1 MPNVNL
7 IVTSTFGLEAVVKR
21 ELQDLGFKDFKVADG
36 KIEFE
41 ASFADI
47 PRLNIHLRTAD
58 RVLVKVGEFPAADF
72 GQLFDRTKELPW
84 EDWVPRDA
92 KLTVIG
98 KCVRSTL
105 MSVRSSQSI
114 AHKAIIER
122 LKSTYQIEW
131 LPETGAEFTV
141 QVAILKDVA
150 QLTLDTSGPG
160 LHKRGYR
167 MQHGDVPLREN
178 LAAALVL
185 LSFWNKDRLLVDP
198 MCGSGTILIE
208 AAMIARRIPPGLKR
222 EFASEK
228 WPAIDKKHWDEARRV
243 AREAILPEGGLKIN
257 GYDIDPE
264 RIKDSQANARKAG
277 VGADIVFEQ
286 KDINDLWINQAH
298 GIIMCNPPYGI
309 KLGSLKELTPLYVTI
324 HHMFKNKPG
333 WSLYILTGDDRFPD
347 FFKRARPDKV
357 RKLFNGTIEVNYY
370 QYYGERPREEAA

>member
-1 MPNVNL
+1 MRKLDL

-21 ELQDLGFKDFKVADG
+21 ELQDLGFTGLKIADG

-41 ASFADI
+41 GTFADI
-47 PRLNIHLRTAD
+47 PRLNLNLRVAD

-72 GQLFDRTKELPW
+72 GQLFDRTKDLPW
-84 EDWVPRDA
+84 EEWLPQDA

-98 KCVRSTL
+98 KCVRSVL
-105 MSVRSSQSI
+105 ASVRSSQSI
-114 AHKAIIER
+114 AHKAVIER
-122 LKSTYQIEW
+122 LKSRYHIEW
-131 LPETGAEFTV
+131 LAETGPEFTI

-178 LAAALVL
+178 LAASLVL
-185 LSFWNKDRLLVDP
+185 LSSWKGEGLLVDP

-208 AAMIARRIPPGLKR
+208 AAMIARKIAPGLIR

-228 WPAIDKKHWDEARRV
+228 WPAVPKQVWDDARKA
-243 AREAILPEGGLKIN
+243 AREAILPEGTLHIC
-257 GYDIDPE
+257 GYDIDPD
-264 RIKDSQANARKAG
+264 RIKDSKVNAKKAG
-277 VGADIVFEQ
+277 VGNDIVFEH
-286 KDINDLWINQAH
+286 KDIKDLWINQPR
-298 GIIMCNPPYGI
+298 GVIISNPPYGI

-324 HHMFKNKPG
+324 HHMFKNKLG

-370 QYYGERPREEAA
+370 QYYGKREL

>member
-1 MPNVNL
+1 MHKINL
-7 IVTSTFGLEAVVKR
+7 IATSTFGLEAVVKR
-21 ELQDLGFKDFKVADG
+21 ELQDLGFQKLTVADG

-41 ASFADI
+41 AEFSDI
-47 PRLNIHLRTAD
+47 PRLNLNLRAAD

-72 GQLFDRTKELPW
+72 GQLFDRTKELAW
-84 EDWVPRDA
+84 EEWIPRDA
-92 KLTVIG
+92 KITVIG
-98 KCVRSTL
+98 KCVRSIL
-105 MSVRSSQSI
+105 ASVRSSQSI
-114 AHKAIIER
+114 AHKAVIER
-122 LKSTYQIEW
+122 LKSKYNIEW
-131 LPETGAEFTV
+131 LPETGPEFTI

-185 LSFWNKDRLLVDP
+185 LSLWKKDQMLVDP

-208 AAMIARRIPPGLKR
+208 AAMIARGIAPGLLR

-228 WPAIDKKHWDEARRV
+228 WPAIDKKAWDDARKA
-243 AREAILPEGGLKIN
+243 AREAILPEGDLKIC

-264 RIKDSQANARKAG
+264 RIKDSQANAKKAG
-277 VGADIVFEQ
+277 VGNDITFEH
-286 KDINDLWINQAH
+286 KDIKDLWVNQPH
-298 GIIMCNPPYGI
+298 GTVISNPPYGI
-309 KLGSLKELTPLYVTI
+309 KMGSLKELTPLYVTI
-324 HHMFKNKPG
+324 HHMFKNKLG

-347 FFKRARPDKV
+347 FFKRGRPDKV

-370 QYYGERPREEAA
+370 QYYGQKGDVS